1 LAVGQTAPYIRDYY
15 ARRGGNN
22 HGLPVGYVGV
32 SLMSQT
38 YLQPYVDQFIDEFG
52 IDVCAHDYNANP
64 LLGPVHTNGVHDL
77 FQAPFVKPVL
87 LVINCVSNSPSRAP
101 GELLFNL
108 GGGPADWPSTISSIR
123 AAIDSVAAPPPRLTD
138 ARVSGGR
145 FQFTFPGQI
154 GKTNHVESTTNLLSP
169 ESWTLV
175 RSYYGSNA
183 PITFRD
189 NGPFTL
195 RQRFFR
201 VRRQ

>member
-1 LAVGQTAPYIRDYY
+1 MPQD
-15 ARRGGNN
+15 
-22 HGLPVGYVGV
+22 
-32 SLMSQT
+32 
-38 YLQPYVDQFIDEFG
+38 YLQPYVDNFINEFD
-52 IDVCAHDYNANP
+52 INVCANDYNSKLSFGP
-64 LLGPVHTNGVHDL
+64 LKTNAVHDL
-77 FQAPFVKPVL
+77 FQMPFLKPVF
-87 LVINCVSNSPSRAP
+87 LVINCVSNSPSHPP
-101 GELLFNL
+101 GQLMLNV
-108 GGGPADWPSTISSIR
+108 GGGQSDAGWSALILYIR
-123 AAIDSVAAPPPRLTD
+123 SVIDNVAAPPPRLTD

-169 ESWTLV
+169 GSWTLV
-175 RSYYGSNA
+175 RSYTGSNG